1 MTLRS
6 VLSPQAPL
14 TAHND
19 IPLPTVPEKIQEH
32 RHIARRVLTTEIE
45 GLRILAENLDENFN
59 KAVEC
64 LATLKGHVILT
75 GMGKSGHIA
84 LKIAATMASTGTP
97 AFFVHPAEANH
108 GDLGMITKRNA
119 VIALS
124 ESGESTELE
133 GILQYAARYGIP
145 VIGLTRYPNST
156 LGQAS
161 SIILHIPQAD
171 PACPLRL
178 APTTVTTM
186 MLALGD
192 ALAVALMEKKGFS
205 KEGFKV
211 FHPGGKLG
219 KKLMRVEELMV
230 KDADIPTVT
239 ENTLMTD
246 AIIEI
251 GAKRIGC
258 TAVLDDNNILK
269 GIVTVGD
276 VTRHAHR
283 NLLSLTAR
291 DVMTKTPKTIGRKAF
306 AASAVALMNEFK
318 ITVLFV
324 TDDAGKVEGALH
336 LHDCLKAGID

>member
-1 MTLRS
+1 MTVHS
-6 VLSPQAPL
+6 LSIPQKKNVTQQGIPAPTL
-14 TAHND
+14 
-19 IPLPTVPEKIQEH
+19 PEKIQEH
-32 RHIARRVLTTEIE
+32 RHIARRVLDIE
-45 GLRILAENLDENFN
+45 MDGLRILRESLDENFN
-59 KAVEC
+59 AAVEC
-64 LATLKGHVILT
+64 IAKLKGHVVLT
-75 GMGKSGHIA
+75 GMGKSGHVA

-124 ESGESTELE
+124 ESGESLELE
-133 GILQYAARYGIP
+133 GILQYATRYGIP
-145 VIGLTRYPNST
+145 IIGITRYPNST

-161 SIILHIPQAD
+161 SIILHVPQAE

-205 KEGFKV
+205 KEGFRE

-219 KKLMRVEELMV
+219 KRLRRVEDLMI
-230 KDADIPTVT
+230 KGDDIPSVS
-239 ENTLMTD
+239 EQTLMTD

-258 TAVLDDNNILK
+258 TAVVNNKNVLQ

-283 NLLSLTAR
+283 NLLSLSANE
-291 DVMTKTPKTIGRKAF
+291 VMTKNPKTIGGKAF

-324 TDDAGKVEGALH
+324 TDEKNHVVGALH